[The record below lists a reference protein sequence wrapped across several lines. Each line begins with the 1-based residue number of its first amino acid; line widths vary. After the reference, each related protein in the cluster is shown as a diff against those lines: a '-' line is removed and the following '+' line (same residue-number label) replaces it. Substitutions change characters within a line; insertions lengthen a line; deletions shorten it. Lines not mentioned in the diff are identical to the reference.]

1 MILCE
6 PFTVFQEK
14 KKQSTHNIKERKN
27 RNRVLTMV
35 EKQWWRWN
43 NGGALMRFVL
53 TIEAEHSQHVNAIDF
68 FFFGGGNLEQ
78 WWRSSKRRQ
87 TERQRLEHQT

>member
-6 PFTVFQEK
+6 PFTVFQKKKK

-35 EKQWWRWN
+35 E
-43 NGGALMRFVL
+43 
-53 TIEAEHSQHVNAIDF
+53 
-68 FFFGGGNLEQ
+68 EQ
-78 WWRSSKRRQ
+78 WWSFNVICTHNRNRALTTR
-87 TERQRLEHQT
+87 

>member
-6 PFTVFQEK
+6 PLRCSRK

-35 EKQWWRWN
+35 EEQWWRWN

-53 TIEAEHSQHVNAIDF
+53 IIETEHSQHINAIDF
-68 FFFGGGNLEQ
+68 FFFFG
-78 WWRSSKRRQ
+78 WRQPGTMVEK
-87 TERQRLEHQT
+87 